1 MWSGKRAAD
10 GQAGR
15 PRVAKLDEGSLPVVR
30 VPIDV
35 ETMEAALARHP
46 SGGVKVVVMPG
57 IYDAG
62 CTIDK
67 PNVVL
72 MGQVEGSEIVQVN
85 SPIVVKS
92 DEVTLRTLTVR
103 CAADAVAIVEARSVR
118 VEECDL
124 SAGRLGLLVRDSDG
138 VVVAKNHLHECG
150 CHGAGAFYS
159 SVTFYENFIN
169 LNTFNGIVLGACT
182 GEVRANGMHD
192 NGEWGIRGY
201 KLDAS
206 LVMQDNG
213 FENNGNGKVEKTD
226 E

>member
-1 MWSGKRAAD
+1 MWSGQGGK
-10 GQAGR
+10 
-15 PRVAKLDEGSLPVVR
+15 PRVAKLDEGSLPVIR
-30 VPIDV
+30 VPIDA
-35 ETMEAALARHP
+35 ETIEAALARHP
-46 SGGVKVVVMPG
+46 SGGCKVVVMPG

-62 CTIDK
+62 CIIDK
-67 PNVVL
+67 PNVVV
-72 MGQVEGSEIVQVN
+72 MGQVEGSEVVQVN

-103 CAADAVAIVEARSVR
+103 CATDAVAVVEARSVR

-124 SAGRLGLLVRDSDG
+124 SAGRLGLLVRDSDS
-138 VVVAKNHLHECG
+138 VVAQRNHLHECG

-159 SVTFYENFIN
+159 SVSFTENFCS
-169 LNTFNGIVLGACT
+169 LNTFSGIVLGACT
-182 GEVRANGMHD
+182 GEVRANGLHQ

-213 FENNGNGKVEKTD
+213 FEQNGLGEVEKD
-226 E
+226 D